1 MQGFDHKLYIVEFNM
16 QRPAV
21 LNLSDVHKSPVQ
33 LLSVSPRKQWQLQTS
48 MVGLLDDLISRHRLK
63 TGVCNMSDWLCPPT
77 WPDGGVVFLRTQNP
91 NRIPE
96 NQPSATTYS
105 TTLCPEPKTQPDIP
119 IHLHP
124 CARHSVK
131 VLGSSSKGL

>member
-48 MVGLLDDLISRHRLK
+48 IVGLLDDLPASLPQ
-63 TGVCNMSDWLCPPT
+63 TFEQQGVCNMSDWLC
-77 WPDGGVVFLRTQNP
+77 W
-91 NRIPE
+91 
-96 NQPSATTYS
+96 
-105 TTLCPEPKTQPDIP
+105 
-119 IHLHP
+119 
-124 CARHSVK
+124 
-131 VLGSSSKGL
+131 